1 MKYLKNKRGLVIIL
15 LIHVALNNAC
25 AQSPIQYS
33 YDSAGNRTVRSRRM
47 GMEEIGQSSP
57 FTQTDQ
63 VDTLGALL
71 NKLDFNQVGYS
82 VELNR
87 KDFEMSFSKLDIW
100 FCRRL
105 EGIIITEQ
113 EKNKNNEDVQDV

>member
-1 MKYLKNKRGLVIIL
+1 
-15 LIHVALNNAC
+15 
-25 AQSPIQYS
+25 
-33 YDSAGNRTVRSRRM
+33 M

-63 VDTLGALL
+63 VDTLCALL

-87 KDFEMSFSKLDIW
+87 KDFELSFSKLDIW
-100 FCRRL
+100 FCRRQ
-105 EGIIITEQ
+105 EDIIITEQ